1 MEISPDDLVNK
12 SFEGSCKV
20 EVYDDYY
27 DSCKIHHFFVQEIY
41 VIGPTSPSKLCG
53 IPA

>member
-12 SFEGSCKV
+12 SFEGSCIF

-27 DSCKIHHFFVQEIY
+27 DSCKIHHSFRTGIY
-41 VIGPTSPSKLCG
+41 VTGPTSPSKLCG
-53 IPA
+53 IPV